1 MPDAGFEYTPR
12 NAEATVLYRVVA
24 EELETFLARQQERD
38 HPAPR
43 FVEECG
49 APHSSTKTW
58 NRMIPLLLSA
68 QEMFLI
74 PAQRPDTTPLIPDGA
89 ERNQTRPPACAFA
102 AMHAAG
108 HAVCAVLQALA
119 DWHRRKS
126 EVYAIIDV
134 RIRDGSV
141 WLEQGFP
148 MRTRERLSGKSLLL
162 WRKSEIPCGKS
173 LFPWRNKQSP
183 HGKSLFLIRS

>member
-1 MPDAGFEYTPR
+1 
-12 NAEATVLYRVVA
+12 
-24 EELETFLARQQERD
+24 
-38 HPAPR
+38 
-43 FVEECG
+43 
-49 APHSSTKTW
+49 
-58 NRMIPLLLSA
+58 
-68 QEMFLI
+68 
-74 PAQRPDTTPLIPDGA
+74 
-89 ERNQTRPPACAFA
+89 FA

-148 MRTRERLSGKSLLL
+148 MRTRERLSGKSLVPGGTSKMLRGESLL
-162 WRKSEIPCGKS
+162 PCRKSETPAGKG
-173 LFPWRNKQSP
+173 LV
-183 HGKSLFLIRS
+183 LISREEDEAEMG